1 MATTPKVSDMY
12 AGLNAKE
19 AAAQHEEFLSALN
32 KANSAPKTGSDM
44 MGLKAATPTPT
55 SAIAG
60 ILSDESLTKS
70 MSPDVIDSLNSALAS
85 QQSVTN
91 DIVKDI
97 TLTSP
102 ISTGLVAFDLE
113 APAKLIFPKMTPLR
127 NKLPRKKG
135 FGTSHRQKII
145 NAISGSETGAA
156 DIFPGITDSTSNTF
170 GATSYVRGAKIGYA
184 GYDRSFVYK
193 QFSLSDSVPFSAQF
207 QGQGY
212 QDIRQLAQTTTL
224 YAAMLEEEKM
234 LMQSRGQ
241 TSDGY
246 IGGISAPTIVSAT
259 ARAAVAGEVGVAA
272 GTYYVKVAADS
283 GTFGNSP
290 TSAATTV
297 SSVTAGYVIDVVI
310 GDSVGALGYEVF
322 TGTTNAD
329 ASLFYQG
336 RTGYNKFTIG
346 GSALVTTGTT
356 SPGSTDTSY
365 FATGYDGIIPQII
378 GASGNPSGVV
388 NRINSAFSTS
398 NPGVEFQTIFGTIYS
413 NVKGDPDEI
422 LINGADRKQLSDA
435 IKGSSSNVGAY
446 RLNISQDE
454 LSGAYIGD
462 VVTGIHNEVTGKGV
476 ALTVHPWMVQ
486 GNAAVLSYTLPI
498 PDSNVSEVWAV
509 HTAQDFMAIEWPV
522 TQFTYD
528 NSVYFNETLVC
539 SAPQFNGLLQGI
551 KLV

>member
-145 NAISGSETGAA
+145 NAISGSETGSA

-246 IGGISAPTIVSAT
+246 IGGIAAPTIVSAT